1 MIIDTL
7 SSAKNP
13 RIKELVSLQKNSS
26 KRRES
31 GLFVVEGVREVDACV
46 KGGYILEFLFF
57 VPVLF
62 SEQKALATGCP
73 HLNIISE
80 DVYSTVAYRGS
91 TEGVIAIVREK
102 RMVIDNVK
110 LSENPLVIVLE
121 SVEKPGNLGAV
132 LRTAD
137 AAGVD
142 AVIVCDP
149 LTDLFNPNLIRSSL
163 GAIFTM
169 QVVACSSE
177 ECCLW
182 LKREKILIF
191 TSEVQASEWYYNSD
205 FTMPSALVMGSEANG
220 LSQYWRDNADR
231 RIKIPMKGFVDSLNV
246 SVSAAILCFEAVRQ
260 RNSKENFT

>member
-13 RIKELVSLQKNSS
+13 RIKELASLLKNSS
-26 KRRES
+26 KRREC
-31 GLFVVEGVREVDACV
+31 GLFVVEGVREVDACI
-46 KGGYILEFLFF
+46 KGGYVLESLFF
-57 VPVLF
+57 VPDLF

-80 DVYSTVAYRGS
+80 DLYSTVAYRGG

-102 RMVIDNVK
+102 RMVIDNIE

-177 ECCLW
+177 ECSLW

-191 TSEVQASEWYYNSD
+191 TSEVQASEWYYNVD
-205 FTMPSALVMGSEANG
+205 FTMPSALVMGSEADG
-220 LSQYWRDNADR
+220 LSPYWRDNADR

-260 RNSKENFT
+260 RNSKEDFK